1 MTFWGVHIKTWNT
14 SENLIWNK
22 SEKRHRSIEKFIYTI
37 LYVTHTKHWS
47 YTVDVNPAH
56 YSCVSFS
63 ALSLRKK
70 ARAKC
75 KWLVTN
81 WLARQEKENLFPTV
95 LFAQITP
102 RARRLRTK
110 QEAYGTSLEN
120 ILVFD
125 WLVQPVNDF
134 LVWNTD
140 ESTHEWTLQ
149 LTGNS
154 TSFFLGEEEGVRET
168 PQRCS

>member
-1 MTFWGVHIKTWNT
+1 MKSLSILFCMLHILNT
-14 SENLIWNK
+14 DPTPSMSTLPTPHAFRFPHFRC
-22 SEKRHRSIEKFIYTI
+22 EKRPERNASDWWRIDWHDRKKKIYF
-37 LYVTHTKHWS
+37 
-47 YTVDVNPAH
+47 PP
-56 YSCVSFS
+56 SFS
-63 ALSLRKK
+63 RK
-70 ARAKC
+70 
-75 KWLVTN
+75 
-81 WLARQEKENLFPTV
+81 F
-95 LFAQITP
+95 TP

-125 WLVQPVNDF
+125 GLVQPVNDF
-134 LVWNTD
+134 LAWNTD

-149 LTGNS
+149 FTGNS

>member
-14 SENLIWNK
+14 SENLTWNK
-22 SEKRHRSIEKFIYTI
+22 SEKRHRSLEKFIYTI
-37 LYVTHTKHWS
+37 LYVTHTKHRS
-47 YTVDVNPAH
+47 YTVDVNPA
-56 YSCVSFS
+56 YSSCVSFS
-63 ALSLRKK
+63 ALSLRKRPERNASDWWRIDWHDRK
-70 ARAKC
+70 K
-75 KWLVTN
+75 KIY
-81 WLARQEKENLFPTV
+81 FPPS
-95 LFAQITP
+95 FSRKFTP
-102 RARRLRTK
+102 RAKRLRTK

-149 LTGNS
+149 FTGNS